1 MEIQTKQYVK
11 KPLFVDAV
19 QVTEE
24 NFREIARWCQGSI
37 KKADGSPL
45 GPDEEPN
52 PAACFVHVRVHAP
65 RTVRQSR
72 AFVGDW
78 LLYTDRGY
86 KVYNTAAFEASFD
99 LAEADGKVQAVT
111 PQV

>member
-1 MEIQTKQYVK
+1 MKIQTQKYVK

-24 NFREIARWCQGSI
+24 NFTAMADWCQGKI
-37 KKADGSPL
+37 KNASDGQDAS
-45 GPDEEPN
+45 GEIN
-52 PAACFVHVRVHAP
+52 PASCYIHVRVHSP
-65 RTVRQSR
+65 RTPRQTR

-86 KVYNTAAFEASFD
+86 KVYNTAAFEESFD
-99 LAEADGKVQAVT
+99 LAEASGTVQAVT

>member
-1 MEIQTKQYVK
+1 MEIQTQQYVK
-11 KPLFVDAV
+11 KPLYVDAV

-24 NFREIARWCQGSI
+24 NFRELTRWCQGSI

-45 GPDEEPN
+45 GPEEEPN
-52 PAACFVHVRVHAP
+52 PLACYIHVRVHSP
-65 RTVRQSR
+65 RTLRQTR

-86 KVYNTAAFEASFD
+86 KVYNDAAFAASFV
-99 LAEADGKVQAVT
+99 LAESAGKVEAVT
-111 PQV
+111 KQA